1 MMCDAM
7 LTAVGGFAGYLALVL
22 VALRIAGATPPAIV
36 VILAA
41 FAAYLGMAVI
51 VTVVSPPFLFWP
63 SSAVYWFLAI
73 CFLMVFGAIYK
84 SISLRILAEL
94 SMRPGRRDDYQ
105 AILGRYVHRESFQGR
120 VRILVADGMATDRQN
135 GLALTQKG
143 RRIARAVAALQRLFK
158 IERSG

>member
-1 MMCDAM
+1 MMLDAI
-7 LTAVGGFAGYLALVL
+7 LVAVGGFAGYLALVL
-22 VALRIAGATPPAIV
+22 IALRIARAAPPAVV
-36 VILAA
+36 VILSA
-41 FAAYLGMAVI
+41 FAAYPAMVVAV
-51 VTVVSPPFLFWP
+51 VTVSPPFLFWP

-94 SMRPGRRDDYQ
+94 AIRPGRQDDYQ

-120 VRILVADGMATDRQN
+120 VRILVADGMATDDGN
-135 GLALTQKG
+135 GLVLTQKG
-143 RRIARAVAALQRLFK
+143 RRVAGAVAALQRLFR